1 MISFLTCAIS
11 GPDPKGIDHLPGSE
25 HHYWLSWRSTDLDNA
40 QKTWFE
46 ADKVC
51 KSFCMALVSI
61 ESQEEH
67 EYLAKQV
74 ADGNI
79 YGSWTGGR
87 QCRAEGC
94 QDPDG
99 QVQWVFEPIRKLF
112 KNLGFEAWSESG
124 RMGAQPDN
132 LTGQEKCVA
141 VLNDWYDDGVAWH
154 DIECEDKMPFIC
166 EDV

>member
-1 MISFLTCAIS
+1 
-11 GPDPKGIDHLPGSE
+11 
-25 HHYWLSWRSTDLDNA
+25 LDNA

-67 EYLAKQV
+67 EHLAKQV

-154 DIECEDKMPFIC
+154 DIECEDRMPFIC

>member
-1 MISFLTCAIS
+1 
-11 GPDPKGIDHLPGSE
+11 
-25 HHYWLSWRSTDLDNA
+25 
-40 QKTWFE
+40 
-46 ADKVC
+46 
-51 KSFCMALVSI
+51 MALVAI

-112 KNLGFEAWSESG
+112 KNLGFDVWSESG

-154 DIECEDKMPFIC
+154 DIECEDQMPFIC